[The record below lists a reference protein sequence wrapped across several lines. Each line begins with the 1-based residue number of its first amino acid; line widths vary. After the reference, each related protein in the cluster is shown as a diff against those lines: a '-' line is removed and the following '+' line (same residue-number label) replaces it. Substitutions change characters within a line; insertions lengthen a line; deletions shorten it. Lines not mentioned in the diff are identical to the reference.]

1 MGNVYMEASQINYR
15 GGSKK
20 MSVEEAIKAAGTEIT
35 PEEKTWI
42 DSIPTLTTGK
52 ADNDVIAPEFD
63 SEAGV
68 YAIGDLVMYEG
79 KLYEFTTAHETVG
92 EWDPTEVSEKV
103 VSDEIDTLKSGI
115 ANINNA
121 LLSPISNANKIAM
134 SDAYMSLHDIGVNN
148 YDFASLAAESHVT
161 WFTNWTDN
169 TNFPVMYG
177 SGVLIPSKDTHQ
189 KSIIYTAIGLNGG
202 TVYTNNYNYGT
213 WVGWRQLSFGPIFV
227 GSLVL
232 TPQIDGR
239 LIIPFST
246 VGVSVRPA
254 SVFITLQSKQGFAT
268 YDFDASTNNNIEII
282 AFEREYEAGVGKN
295 TFMPIAANAPIRI
308 CIMVYA

>member
-92 EWDPTEVSEKV
+92 EWDPTEVSEKA
-103 VSDEIDTLKSGI
+103 VSDEIDTLKSGLTGLI
-115 ANINNA
+115 KTYTADNVTTSEYGTITTTIPKTYAIVGCRFNDKIVIPFTAPSSSTWRMVVLDIN
-121 LLSPISNANKIAM
+121 
-134 SDAYMSLHDIGVNN
+134 
-148 YDFASLAAESHVT
+148 ASLEAVACPNE
-161 WFTNWTDN
+161 
-169 TNFPVMYG
+169 
-177 SGVLIPSKDTHQ
+177 
-189 KSIIYTAIGLNGG
+189 TANLN
-202 TVYTNNYNYGT
+202 VYYIENN
-213 WVGWRQLSFGPIFV
+213 S
-227 GSLVL
+227 
-232 TPQIDGR
+232 
-239 LIIPFST
+239 
-246 VGVSVRPA
+246 
-254 SVFITLQSKQGFAT
+254 
-268 YDFDASTNNNIEII
+268 
-282 AFEREYEAGVGKN
+282 
-295 TFMPIAANAPIRI
+295 
-308 CIMVYA
+308 

>member
-103 VSDEIDTLKSGI
+103 VSDEIDTLKSGLTNIDTI
-115 ANINNA
+115 AVTNEHALITQYQVSAKMWGKLLIVSGFFSLDDDITGTQTTLFHVNQTVLAEAYTSVVSSTKNA
-121 LLSPISNANKIAM
+121 
-134 SDAYMSLHDIGVNN
+134 
-148 YDFASLAAESHVT
+148 F
-161 WFTNWTDN
+161 
-169 TNFPVMYG
+169 
-177 SGVLIPSKDTHQ
+177 
-189 KSIIYTAIGLNGG
+189 
-202 TVYTNNYNYGT
+202 
-213 WVGWRQLSFGPIFV
+213 
-227 GSLVL
+227 
-232 TPQIDGR
+232 GR
-239 LIIPFST
+239 LK
-246 VGVSVRPA
+246 
-254 SVFITLQSKQGFAT
+254 LAT
-268 YDFDASTNNNIEII
+268 NGDII
-282 AFEREYEAGVGKN
+282 ADDPMSGQQWFSFTIVAL
-295 TFMPIAANAPIRI
+295 TT
-308 CIMVYA
+308 

>member
-103 VSDEIDTLKSGI
+103 VSDEIDTLMSGLMGKLNIISSGI
-115 ANINNA
+115 IMDGGHKDIDLESTA
-121 LLSPISNANKIAM
+121 LYLVIAAKYDSPSV
-134 SDAYMSLHDIGVNN
+134 YV
-148 YDFASLAAESHVT
+148 V
-161 WFTNWTDN
+161 FTSGTGA
-169 TNFPVMYG
+169 FP
-177 SGVLIPSKDTHQ
+177 
-189 KSIIYTAIGLNGG
+189 
-202 TVYTNNYNYGT
+202 
-213 WVGWRQLSFGPIFV
+213 
-227 GSLVL
+227 LVL
-232 TPQIDGR
+232 HSGSVTVTADGFKITITPTTASCR
-239 LIIPFST
+239 Y
-246 VGVSVRPA
+246 SV
-254 SVFITLQSKQGFAT
+254 LQLEN
-268 YDFDASTNNNIEII
+268 D
-282 AFEREYEAGVGKN
+282 
-295 TFMPIAANAPIRI
+295 
-308 CIMVYA
+308 